1 MTLVGVSRTVGV
13 ALDAA
18 KQLQEEY
25 GVNAEVINL
34 RSLRPLDREA
44 IIQSVS
50 KTHYLVTVEGGW
62 PQYGVGSE
70 VAASIVESKYR
81 EIDWTIKIFDSTI
94 VLAFIH
100 VLILCCVVVNLTVY
114 VYIPLELRYV
124 HFRAYL
130 ILD

>member
-18 KQLQEEY
+18 QQLQEEY
-25 GVNAEVINL
+25 GVSAEVINL

-50 KTHYLVTVEGGW
+50 KTHYMVTVEGGW

-70 VAASIVESKYR
+70 VVASIIESK
-81 EIDWTIKIFDSTI
+81 S
-94 VLAFIH
+94 
-100 VLILCCVVVNLTVY
+100 
-114 VYIPLELRYV
+114 IP
-124 HFRAYL
+124 F
-130 ILD
+130 